1 MMMTTG
7 EILATLAL
15 LTGAFFFLAGT
26 IGLLRFPD
34 LYTRLHA
41 ITKAENIGLGFLSL
55 GLVILSDS
63 WAEALRVILV
73 WILVV
78 LASATNAHLIAQS
91 AERRRIR
98 PWQP

>member
-78 LASATNAHLIAQS
+78 LASATNAHLTAQS

-98 PWQP
+98 PWRP